1 MGACPNLA
9 GELAWMAGWMC
20 ERATWATMQAGPRW
34 LAIPTCITI
43 AGGERAVMAR
53 AVKWAPSRAPGGRVT
68 VTKPPASSTAM
79 APTGAAG
86 PIAGRHTSPTALAA
100 RCCAPAGIVPGA
112 SSARRLGAHFRFDTD
127 VCGLHTP
134 GALDR
139 STFTSAHLQSRTLYV
154 GKVKSNYVFV
164 LCKAPVNTVREYP
177 VCYRLITGSKT
188 PGGAAADNREQ
199 FLYLN
204 LR

>member
-1 MGACPNLA
+1 MTA
-9 GELAWMAGWMC
+9 
-20 ERATWATMQAGPRW
+20 
-34 LAIPTCITI
+34 
-43 AGGERAVMAR
+43 
-53 AVKWAPSRAPGGRVT
+53 
-68 VTKPPASSTAM
+68 TKPPASSTAM
-79 APTGAAG
+79 APIGAAG
-86 PIAGRHTSPTALAA
+86 PIAGRHTSPTALAV